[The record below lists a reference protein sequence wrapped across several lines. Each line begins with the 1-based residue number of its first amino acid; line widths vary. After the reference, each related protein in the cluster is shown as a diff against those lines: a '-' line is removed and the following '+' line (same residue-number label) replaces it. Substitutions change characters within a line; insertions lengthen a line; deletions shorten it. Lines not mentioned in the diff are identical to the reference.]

1 MKTRTLVIG
10 DIHGADLALQQAM
23 ERANVTHKDTVI
35 CLGDYVDGWS
45 GSSAVI
51 NRLIRLNETNDCI
64 FIKGNHDVWC
74 EEWLDNEASNV
85 TWLYNGGE
93 ATLSSY
99 DHFSRD
105 EKQLHLRFFQ
115 RMRGYYID
123 GKNRLFLHAGFS
135 SMHGP
140 AHETYPSNFSWDR
153 TLWEAALTG
162 PGTGKIIAVLSKA
175 LKAVRRDLHRAY
187 ANHQL
192 WNRSAYEQGQSLE
205 HRYGSRLRRKGY
217 GSGCGYQRILAERS
231 GKDIISKRKRTQQR
245 LKI

>member
-1 MKTRTLVIG
+1 MKARTLVIG

-23 ERANVTHKDTVI
+23 ERAKVTHKDTVI

-51 NRLIRLNETNDCI
+51 NRLIRLNETNECI

-74 EEWLDNEASNV
+74 EEWLDNEASNM

-153 TLWEAALTG
+153 TLWEAALALDPALEKSSPYYPKRLKLFEEIYIGHT
-162 PGTGKIIAVLSKA
+162 PTTNYGT
-175 LKAVRRDLHRAY
+175 DQPMNRA
-187 ANHQL
+187 NL
-192 WNRSAYEQGQSLE
+192 WNIDTGAGFEGRVTVVDVDTKEFWQSDPVRTLYLKE
-205 HRYGSRLRRKGY
+205 KG
-217 GSGCGYQRILAERS
+217 RNR
-231 GKDIISKRKRTQQR
+231 D
-245 LKI
+245 